1 MLRSRRGSRA
11 SIVNVFTYSTIFED
25 EEGVGGEE
33 KQRGVLI
40 QPIDDLEDDFSENI
54 PDNDYSVSEISESF
68 TIVQTG
74 DKLLNVINGPGII
87 KKVESEDTDVEEDDE
102 FDEYSEVTFEQP
114 KPVVADVRVRKNTVY
129 GHMAPNQRKLTPM
142 VPNMGPNGNR
152 LQLSQNKKE
161 EKVHNHSSLGG
172 GLCHCAETYR

>member
-1 MLRSRRGSRA
+1 MLLQPLL
-11 SIVNVFTYSTIFED
+11 D
-25 EEGVGGEE
+25 ESHLLSSE
-33 KQRGVLI
+33 KL
-40 QPIDDLEDDFSENI
+40 

-74 DKLLNVINGPGII
+74 EERKLVLTGMLMKG
-87 KKVESEDTDVEEDDE
+87 EEDTDVEEDDE

-129 GHMAPNQRKLTPM
+129 GHMAPDMATNPKKSI
-142 VPNMGPNGNR
+142 NNNNNNG
-152 LQLSQNKKE
+152 
-161 EKVHNHSSLGG
+161 EKHTHGSSGG